1 MTVTRVGSPKI
12 AAGWWLVE
20 LGELELR
27 AGTAGLVFTDG
38 GDKWLVGTP
47 PYDQSLELIVRRS
60 QDLIARADSSDFSRY
75 SFFVILYALPAL
87 PPRVCLVREP
97 VVSSDRGDRV
107 SYGLS
112 CVFAF

>member
-60 QDLIARADSSDFSRY
+60 QDLIARADSSDSR
-75 SFFVILYALPAL
+75 
-87 PPRVCLVREP
+87 
-97 VVSSDRGDRV
+97 DT
-107 SYGLS
+107 LS
-112 CVFAF
+112 L